1 MSSLSQRSLW
11 QAGLLASL
19 LGAVGVLAFS
29 PYDCWPAAL
38 LALVGLLSLT
48 LNHSPSQAAAIAFA
62 WGVGFFGCGLWWIDY
77 CIEQFGGLP
86 GVVGGL
92 LMLLLIAY
100 LALYPALFAALLTRG
115 FPRPTAAR
123 FLLASPAL
131 WQLTEWL
138 RSHLLSGFPWLQWG
152 YTQID
157 GPLAGLAPLGGVN
170 LVTWVLISLS
180 GLGCWAWFNQRWQ
193 RLWLL
198 PLGLLLA
205 YPLRHYTWVR
215 PLPERATTVALVQGN
230 IAQSLK
236 WQPEQLPATLQR
248 YWQLTEP
255 LLAQAQMIIWPEM
268 AIPATDH
275 SQRAFLQQLAQHLN
289 PHQSLIT
296 GISHQE
302 SSGAY
307 LNTLLVLTGSSE
319 AQSTPVRY
327 YHKHHL
333 VPFGE
338 FVPLSGLLRPLAPL
352 FNLPMSS
359 FSRGA
364 YQQAPLLAANRQL
377 TPTICYEIILGEQI
391 RANFANAIDYLLT
404 VSNDAWFGDTHGP
417 WQHLQMARMRALELG
432 RPLLRATNTGI
443 TAVVQSQGQV
453 SALLPQFAPGVLQ
466 ATVIP
471 TTGLTPYARWGN
483 TVVWL
488 LSAVALITAWLLT
501 VSRPEET
508 SL

>member
-1 MSSLSQRSLW
+1 MTHLSHCSLW
-11 QAGLLASL
+11 YVGPLATL
-19 LGAVGVLAFS
+19 LGAGGVLAFS
-29 PYDCWPAAL
+29 PYDIWPAAL
-38 LALVGLLSLT
+38 IALVALLGLT
-48 LNHSPSQAAAIAFA
+48 FNRSPGQASAIAFA
-62 WGVGFFGCGLWWIDY
+62 WGMGFFGGGLGWIYD

-86 GVVGGL
+86 SVFGGL
-92 LMLLLIAY
+92 LILLLIAC
-100 LALYPALFAALLTRG
+100 LALYPALFAALLTWG

-138 RSHLLSGFPWLQWG
+138 RGTLLSGFPWLQWG

-170 LVTWVLISLS
+170 LITWVQLSLS
-180 GLGCWAWFNQRWQ
+180 GVVCWAWCHRQWQ

-205 YPLRHYTWVR
+205 YPLRHYRWVQ
-215 PLPERATTVALVQGN
+215 PLPDRATTVALVQGN

-236 WQPEQLPATLQR
+236 WQPEQLQVTLQR

-255 LLAQAQMIIWPEM
+255 VLAQAKVIIWPEM
-268 AIPATDH
+268 AIPATDL
-275 SQRAFLQQLAQHLN
+275 SQQLFLQHLAQCLQ

-296 GISHQE
+296 GISHQDNT
-302 SSGAY
+302 GAY
-307 LNTLLVLTGSSE
+307 FNTLLVLTGSST
-319 AQSTPVRY
+319 AQPTPYRY

-338 FVPLSGLLRPLAPL
+338 FVPLAALLRPLAPL

-364 YQQAPLLAANRQL
+364 YQQPPLQAANCQL
-377 TPTICYEIILGEQI
+377 TPAICYEIILGEQI
-391 RANFANAIDYLLT
+391 RANFSNATDCLLT
-404 VSNDAWFGDTHGP
+404 VSNDAWFGDTNGP

-432 RPLLRATNTGI
+432 RPLLRATNTGL
-443 TAVVQSQGQV
+443 TTVVQPLGKM
-453 SALLPQFAPGVLQ
+453 SALLPPFIAGVLE

-471 TTGLTPYARWGN
+471 ATGLTPYARWGN
-483 TVVWL
+483 SIVWL
-488 LSAVALITAWLLT
+488 LSAVALITALYLKG
-501 VSRPEET
+501 V
-508 SL
+508 